1 VGRTLREALAG
12 SGASL
17 AVNGAGAIPYFADL
31 PTIDQLGLNDAWI
44 ARHGVQPPSTYVRPG
59 HQRFAPYDYL
69 VRRKVTFVIGSPT
82 LVPRGALSTA
92 NLVLPRKRWLFAM
105 LGYAYQPVPSFVV
118 VAAPLTDRSSLL
130 LWYLTPTP
138 EITERIQR
146 SGWETRDLTAQQA
159 APE

>member
-1 VGRTLREALAG
+1 
-12 SGASL
+12 
-17 AVNGAGAIPYFADL
+17 
-31 PTIDQLGLNDAWI
+31 
-44 ARHGVQPPSTYVRPG
+44 
-59 HQRFAPYDYL
+59 
-69 VRRKVTFVIGSPT
+69 
-82 LVPRGALSTA
+82 LSTA

-146 SGWETRDLTAQQA
+146 SGWETRDLTAQA
-159 APE
+159 ASE